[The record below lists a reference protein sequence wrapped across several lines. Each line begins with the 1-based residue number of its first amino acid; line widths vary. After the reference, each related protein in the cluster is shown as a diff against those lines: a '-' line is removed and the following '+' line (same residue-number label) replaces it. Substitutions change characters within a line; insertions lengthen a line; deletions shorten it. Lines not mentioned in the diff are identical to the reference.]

1 MSSIECRICDNCG
14 TQNDPGQLECTKC
27 GCDLS
32 FLPITWVDESSSE
45 SSDSTEQKE
54 ETVNTGWGI
63 LAKDNPDISLQIKD
77 QVMIGREEDILNNYL
92 SSSTYVSRE
101 HATLSVEQNELYVV
115 DASTNGTFIN
125 GNRINKLKKY
135 KLEKGDLL
143 AFADK
148 EFIVTYAD

>member
-1 MSSIECRICDNCG
+1 MSLIECRICDNCG
-14 TQNDPGQLECTKC
+14 TQNDPGQLECKKC

-32 FLPITWVDESSSE
+32 FLPITTVDDSAGECSSSDVIE
-45 SSDSTEQKE
+45 EKKE
-54 ETVNTGWGI
+54 ESRWGI
-63 LAKDNPDISLQIKD
+63 VAKENSNIKLQIEG
-77 QVMIGREEDILNNYL
+77 QVMIGREEAILNDYL

-101 HATLSVEQNELYVV
+101 HATLFVEKDILYVI

-125 GNRINKLKKY
+125 GNRLNKLKQY

-148 EFIVTYAD
+148 EFIVTYAN